1 MSVHGKFTG
10 SLLGLALGDAIGAP
24 FEGSYQGLKP
34 DFRDYL
40 PVVLRYTDD
49 TEMAIGVAESLID
62 EKGFNADN
70 MAMKFLENYD
80 PFRGYG
86 PGTASILVMLQN
98 GMYWREANR
107 RVFKDGSFGNGAAM
121 RVAPLGLFFSHDA
134 KLLREAV
141 EEASSIT
148 HSHPLG
154 MEGAVI
160 LAYAISRVLT
170 MESEFDKEDF
180 IEGLISFTH
189 SEEYGKKLSVI
200 ENLLRTEVKPADIVD
215 ILGNS
220 ILAVES
226 VPTAI
231 YAFLQYGDVFIKTVE
246 FCISLGGDTDTIG
259 AMAGALSGCLIGERS
274 LPRELVF
281 RLEDGEKGRQ
291 YISRLAEELHNLHLL
306 FREP

>member
-1 MSVHGKFTG
+1 MSVHDKFTG

-24 FEGSYQGLKP
+24 FEGSYHGLKP
-34 DFRDYL
+34 DFLDYL

-49 TEMAIGVAESLID
+49 TEMAIGVAESLIE
-62 EKGFNADN
+62 EKGFNADT
-70 MAMKFLENYD
+70 MAKKFLENYD

-86 PGTASILVMLQN
+86 PGTASILVMLQG
-98 GMYWREANR
+98 GMYWKEANKK
-107 RVFKDGSFGNGAAM
+107 VFKDGSFGNGAAM
-121 RVAPLGLFFSHDA
+121 RVAPLGLFFSYDDE
-134 KLLREAV
+134 LLREAV

-148 HSHPLG
+148 HNHPLG

-170 MESEFDKEDF
+170 MESEFDKKDF
-180 IEGLISFTH
+180 IERLVSFTH

-200 ENLLRTEVKPADIVD
+200 KTLLQTEVKPEDIIDV
-215 ILGNS
+215 LGNS

-231 YAFLQYGDVFIKTVE
+231 YAFLQYGVDFQKTIE

-274 LPRELVF
+274 LPRELLF
-281 RLEDGEKGRQ
+281 RLEDAEKGRQ
-291 YISRLAEELHNLHLL
+291 YISGLAGELHNLYLL
-306 FREP
+306 FHEP